1 MKTSPYYLC
10 LFNSVNMLSCRVAFV
25 VHLCKGLEDTYQFE
39 EPLGADSAGETPA
52 HTPHTAA
59 PELETLPLTS

>member
-10 LFNSVNMLSCRVAFV
+10 LFNSVTCYPV
-25 VHLCKGLEDTYQFE
+25 KGFLLYIFDEGLDDTYRFE

-52 HTPHTAA
+52 HTPHAAA
-59 PELETLPLTS
+59 PELETLPLT